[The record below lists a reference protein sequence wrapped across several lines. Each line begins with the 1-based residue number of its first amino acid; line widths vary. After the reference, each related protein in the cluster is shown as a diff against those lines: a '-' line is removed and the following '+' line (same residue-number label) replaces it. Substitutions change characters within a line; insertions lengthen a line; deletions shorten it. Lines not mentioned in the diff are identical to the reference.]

1 MMSQSVAPN
10 ITFQRTLAEEIAV
23 VWGIFL
29 MVFGTTGNL
38 LTLIVI
44 SGYKSM
50 KSSSRLLFSLLAC
63 IDQVVLLSGEVRY
76 WIMAFSRTDIRNT
89 SAAMCKFHTF
99 FTVTFLNFSMWILC
113 LISLERLFLTQ
124 FPLRKHPFDRIRN
137 IGFLIIAVFFAML
150 VKSCFWLS
158 RKYSNGKCGF
168 LSVGDF
174 TTISALNYTLGCGLP
189 FAICLISTAILL
201 WNVHKRKRRVSDDHG
216 SGTSP
221 KNDLKTTTIMLV
233 VIVFVQLSIGSPGYI
248 FSVLEDAHLFDGFDS
263 HYINQVYVVLAT
275 FTVTNNAIN
284 FYAYMLSAKGFRRQF
299 LRLFH
304 LRKDK

>member
-1 MMSQSVAPN
+1 MMSESVAPN
-10 ITFQRTLAEEIAV
+10 ITLPRTLAEEIAV
-23 VWGIFL
+23 VWGILL

-50 KSSSRLLFSLLAC
+50 KTSSRLLFSLLAC
-63 IDQVVLLSGEVRY
+63 TDEVVLLSGEVRY
-76 WIMAFSRTDIRNT
+76 WIMAFSRIDIRNT

-113 LISLERLFLTQ
+113 LMSLERLFLTQ
-124 FPLRKHPFDRIRN
+124 FPFRKHPFDRIRN
-137 IGFLIIAVFFAML
+137 IGFLIIAVFLVML

-174 TTISALNYTLGCGLP
+174 TTISALNYTLGYGLP

-201 WNVHKRKRRVSDDHG
+201 WNVHKRKRRVSDDQG
-216 SGTSP
+216 PGTL

-248 FSVLEDAHLFDGFDS
+248 FSVLEDADLFDGFDP

-284 FYAYMLSAKGFRRQF
+284 FYAYMLSAKGFRREF
-299 LRLFH
+299 LRLFQ